1 MRLNK
6 LYLITAI
13 AAASSLPAFADD
25 TGAYV
30 LGSVGNSQPNIGQS
44 TFDGRLGSAGATNV
58 GSSWENS
65 DWGWKAQL
73 GYQFNR
79 NFALEGGYV
88 NLGDVSYN
96 ASYTQGTATGDY
108 KVDGWDVAGLGI
120 LPLDNNFSMFG
131 KLGVIDA
138 RVTAD
143 LFGTWLNGVGNAND
157 AVTSWRPEYGFG
169 AMYNFT
175 RNTGLRLE
183 FEQINGVGNSSTT
196 GQANVDL
203 MSLGAT
209 YRF

>member
-1 MRLNK
+1 MRLNR

-13 AAASSLPAFADD
+13 AAASSLSAFADD
-25 TGAYV
+25 TGVYV
-30 LGSVGNSQPNIGQS
+30 LGSVGSSQPDIGQS
-44 TFDGRLGSAGATNV
+44 TFDGRLGNAGATNV
-58 GSSWENS
+58 ESSWQNS

-108 KVDGWDVAGLGI
+108 RVDGWNVAGLGI

-131 KLGVIDA
+131 KLGVMDA
-138 RVTAD
+138 RVTTD
-143 LFGTWLNGVGNAND
+143 LFGTGLGGVGNAND
-157 AVTSWRPEYGFG
+157 AVTTWRPEYGFG
-169 AMYNFT
+169 AMYNLT
-175 RNTGLRLE
+175 RNAGLRLE

-196 GQANVDL
+196 GQTNVDL